1 MLALTRQR
9 GQQIVVVV
17 PEDAKPGDRIVFE
30 IVDVRGDKIRCG
42 IQAPKTYTIHRKEIQ
57 DTIDSGV
64 YDEQMNLSN

>member
-42 IQAPKTYTIHRKEIQ
+42 IQAPKTYPIHRKEVQ
-57 DTIDSGV
+57 NLIDSGV
-64 YDEQMNLSN
+64 YEQTNLSN

>member
-57 DTIDSGV
+57 DLIDSGV
-64 YDEQMNLSN
+64 YEQMNLSN